1 MAQAGHSAIPRF
13 RFGDWLV
20 EPEAGAIERAGARV
34 AVEPRLMDVLV
45 VLCERG
51 GEVVSAEQLLI
62 ECWRGTF
69 YGDNPVHKTIAQLRR
84 ALGDSATEP
93 RYIATVRKRGY
104 CVVADVTFPERYA
117 GPGGRAAP
125 RWADGSPY
133 VGLGAFE
140 ASHRH
145 VFFGRARAQ
154 AEVLTL
160 LRRRLDEERG
170 FLLVLGPSGCG
181 KSSLLRAGVVP
192 LLTQPGGFD
201 GCRVLACAGIDGAQ
215 AGADALAALAEA
227 MLGWQVDGQALF
239 LPGERDLLCA
249 ELAGNPAA
257 LAARV
262 GERLARRHAPSPGAR
277 QIVLL
282 QLDQLE
288 QCLLAA
294 GDDATQPQR
303 LFQTLAGLLRGGHVA
318 VLAACRDDFYPRL
331 VALPALVALK
341 ADGGSF
347 DLPLLNPGEL
357 AQIIRAPALAAGLRF
372 EFDAASS
379 LRLDDVLRDAAVRQP
394 QPLPLLQHALLE
406 IYRQRAG
413 GTLTFAAYRAIGGLE
428 GALAQRAEQ
437 TFAGL
442 SAAAQRQLPGVLRVM
457 VMLTLAGDDALPV
470 GRRVAWSEL
479 TEVPARELVQAF
491 VEQRLFVAAGGAD
504 VPGVAAAHESLFR
517 NWPRARDWVGEN
529 RRLLLARARLAAAW
543 RRWRDEGRPRDFLLP
558 PGSQLDDARQLL
570 ADAPPLDEGLREFVG
585 ESVRRWRRQRRRA
598 FVAIALVLVSAL
610 AASVAGALAV
620 LARAEA
626 DRRRVEAEGLVGY
639 MLGDLTE
646 RLRGLGK
653 LDVLDSVGNEALNY
667 LVALPED
674 DSSLSTQL
682 LRIRA
687 SRQIGEIRFARAEP
701 AAVAAFSHALDLA
714 ERLVQ
719 REPAA
724 ADAWLELGNAAFW
737 RGQSAFQDGDVAT
750 AATHW
755 QRYHAAARRLLA
767 LRPGDAKAQLELSYA
782 LNNLATLD
790 FQALRLDEARA
801 RFAESSA
808 LKREVLRAQPGD
820 ESVIAD
826 LADSLTWQGQVDE
839 ADARLAAAESLQR
852 AALEMIQRLRTASP
866 DDQRWIH
873 REALARHHL
882 ARTLLARGDAGTSS
896 ALLVDAHDAL
906 HGLVASDA
914 SNREWKRDAALAG
927 LHAGIAL
934 SDAQPG
940 RARDYLRASQ
950 AQLQALAAEGEGGDV
965 PALESLARLRLLY
978 LSAPAVP
985 VRAAQLDAIAATLRG
1000 RASGGSF
1007 GAKVL
1012 VEVLLARAASPD
1024 SPPRRE
1030 APSSA
1035 MSSAPSP
1042 PSASSA
1048 PADATGAVDTSAATD
1063 PAIASTATATP
1074 SAVAAQAVA
1083 PPESSTASATTDALA
1098 EARRLLAA
1106 PQFGSDAD
1114 TLALRLRAALLA
1126 GDTPAAGS
1134 LRDALAAAGYRHPD
1148 HQHFLHD
1155 HPPKE

>member
-34 AVEPRLMDVLV
+34 TVEPRLMDVLV

-51 GEVVSAEQLLI
+51 GDVVSAEQLLI

-69 YGDNPVHKTIAQLRR
+69 YGDNPVHKAIAQLRR

-140 ASHRH
+140 ASHRN

-154 AEVLTL
+154 AEVLSL

-201 GCRVLACAGIDGAQ
+201 GCRVLAGAGIDGAH
-215 AGADALAALAEA
+215 AGADALGALTEA
-227 MLGWQVDGQALF
+227 MLGWQIDGDGVF
-239 LPGERDLLCA
+239 LSGERDFLRA
-249 ELAGNPAA
+249 ALAGNPAA

-282 QLDQLE
+282 QLDQVE

-294 GDDATQPQR
+294 GDDATQPQL
-303 LFQTLAGLLRGGHVA
+303 LFQTLAGLLHGGHVA

-379 LRLDDVLRDAAVRQP
+379 LRLDDALRDAAVRQP

-442 SAAAQRQLPGVLRVM
+442 SAAAQRQLPNVLRLM

-470 GRRVAWSEL
+470 GRRIAWSEL

-504 VPGVAAAHESLFR
+504 EPSVAAAHESLFR

-570 ADAPPLDEGLREFVG
+570 ADAPPLDAGLREFVG
-585 ESVRRWRRQRRRA
+585 ESVRRWRRQRRRG
-598 FVAIALVLVSAL
+598 FVAIALVLASAL
-610 AASVAGALAV
+610 AAGVAGALAV
-620 LARAEA
+620 LARADA

-639 MLGDLTE
+639 MLGELTE
-646 RLRGLGK
+646 RLRALGK
-653 LDVLDSVGNEALNY
+653 LDVLDSVGNEAMRY
-667 LVALPED
+667 LIALPD
-674 DSSLSTQL
+674 DADSASTQL
-682 LRIRA
+682 LRMRA
-687 SRQIGEIRFARAEP
+687 SRQVGEIRLARGED
-701 AAVAAFSHALDLA
+701 AAADAFGHAYQLA
-714 ERLVQ
+714 ERLLQ
-719 REPAA
+719 REPANA
-724 ADAWLELGNAAFW
+724 EAWLELGNAAFW
-737 RGQSAFQDGDVAT
+737 RGQVAYGKADFAT
-750 AATHW
+750 AAVHW
-755 QRYHAAARRLLA
+755 QRYHDAARRLVA
-767 LRPGDAKAQLELSYA
+767 LRAQDATAQLELSYA

-790 FQALRLDEARA
+790 FQARRLESARA
-801 RFAESSA
+801 RFEESTA
-808 LKREVLRAQPGD
+808 LKREVLRAQPTDDG
-820 ESVIAD
+820 VAAD
-826 LADSLTWQGQVDE
+826 LADSLTWLGRVDE
-839 ADARLAAAESLQR
+839 AATQLPAAEHYQR
-852 AALEMIQRLRTASP
+852 EALEVLLALRARNP
-866 DDQRWIH
+866 EDRRWVH
-873 REALARHHL
+873 REALARQHVG
-882 ARTLLARGDAGTSS
+882 RILLARGDAT
-896 ALLVDAHDAL
+896 AAHFLRAAHQTLEELAAADP
-906 HGLVASDA
+906 D
-914 SNREWKRDAALAG
+914 NREWARDAAVAG
-927 LHAGIAL
+927 LQVCAAL
-934 SDAQPG
+934 EHSEPVLAAASARAAQV
-940 RARDYLRASQ
+940 R
-950 AQLQALAAEGEGGDV
+950 LQALLQRDGAPGDLLALQEMASLRLLRLANPPAPEAAAELDARAA
-965 PALESLARLRLLY
+965 ALRRLRLQD
-978 LSAPAVP
+978 PAN
-985 VRAAQLDAIAATLRG
+985 ALAGQALL
-1000 RASGGSF
+1000 
-1007 GAKVL
+1007 L
-1012 VEVLLARAASPD
+1012 VLLARAELG
-1024 SPPRRE
+1024 PPLAGTAAAALGVE
-1030 APSSA
+1030 A
-1035 MSSAPSP
+1035 
-1042 PSASSA
+1042 
-1048 PADATGAVDTSAATD
+1048 
-1063 PAIASTATATP
+1063 
-1074 SAVAAQAVA
+1074 QQLL
-1083 PPESSTASATTDALA
+1083 DALTP
-1098 EARRLLAA
+1098 AR
-1106 PQFGSDAD
+1106 DAV
-1114 TLALRLRAALLA
+1114 TLDLRLRTALLRGDRPAAL
-1126 GDTPAAGS
+1126 
-1134 LRDALAAAGYRHPD
+1134 ALAHTLEEAGYRAAEYERFIEFHLYNGGR
-1148 HQHFLHD
+1148 H
-1155 HPPKE
+1155 ESGR

>member
-13 RFGDWLV
+13 RLGDWLV
-20 EPEAGAIERAGARV
+20 EPEAGALERGGARIT
-34 AVEPRLMDVLV
+34 VEPRLMDVLV

-51 GEVVSAEQLLI
+51 GDVVSAEQLLI

-140 ASHRH
+140 ASHRN

-154 AEVLTL
+154 AEVLSL

-227 MLGWQVDGQALF
+227 MLGWQVDGDALF
-239 LPGERDLLCA
+239 LAGERDFLRTALA
-249 ELAGNPAA
+249 ENPAA

-294 GDDATQPQR
+294 GDDASQPQL

-379 LRLDDVLRDAAVRQP
+379 LCLDDVLRDAAVRQP

-442 SAAAQRQLPGVLRVM
+442 SAAAQRQLPGVLRLM

-470 GRRVAWSEL
+470 GRRIAWSEL
-479 TEVPARELVQAF
+479 TEMPARELVQAF
-491 VEQRLFVAAGGAD
+491 VDQRLFVAAGGAD

-517 NWPRARDWVGEN
+517 DWPRARDWVGEN

-543 RRWRDEGRPRDFLLP
+543 RRWRDEGRRRDFLLP
-558 PGSQLDDARQLL
+558 AGSQLDDARQLQ
-570 ADAPPLDEGLREFVG
+570 AAAQPLEAGLGEFVS
-585 ESVRRWRRQRRRA
+585 ESVRRWRRQRRRTV
-598 FVAIALVLVSAL
+598 VAIALVLVSAL
-610 AASVAGALAV
+610 SASVAGALAV

-639 MLGDLTE
+639 MLGELTE
-646 RLRGLGK
+646 RLRALGK
-653 LDVLDSVGNEALNY
+653 LDVLDSVGNEAMRY
-667 LVALPED
+667 LIALPDDED
-674 DSSLSTQL
+674 SASTQL
-682 LRIRA
+682 LRMRA
-687 SRQIGEIRFARAEP
+687 SRQVGEIRLARGED
-701 AAVAAFSHALDLA
+701 AAADAFGHAYELA
-714 ERLVQ
+714 ERLLR
-719 REPAA
+719 REPANA
-724 ADAWLELGNAAFW
+724 EAWLELGNAAFW
-737 RGQSAFQDGDVAT
+737 RGQVAYGKADFAT
-750 AATHW
+750 AAVHW
-755 QRYHAAARRLLA
+755 QRYHDAARRLLA
-767 LRPGDAKAQLELSYA
+767 LRAQDATAQLELSYA

-790 FQALRLDEARA
+790 FQARRFESARA
-801 RFAESSA
+801 RFEESTA
-808 LKREVLRAQPGD
+808 LKREVLRAQPTDDG
-820 ESVIAD
+820 VAAD
-826 LADSLTWQGQVDE
+826 LADSLTWLSRVDE
-839 ADARLAAAESLQR
+839 AAAQLAAAEQHQR
-852 AALEMIQRLRTASP
+852 GALAVLLALRARNP
-866 DDQRWIH
+866 EDRRWVH
-873 REALARHHL
+873 REALARQHVG
-882 ARTLLARGDAGTSS
+882 RTLLARGDTTAAQFLLAAHT
-896 ALLVDAHDAL
+896 ALKELAEADPD
-906 HGLVASDA
+906 
-914 SNREWKRDAALAG
+914 NREWARDAVVAGLQASAALERSEPALA
-927 LHAGIAL
+927 AASVRIAEV
-934 SDAQPG
+934 
-940 RARDYLRASQ
+940 
-950 AQLQALAAEGEGGDV
+950 QLQALLRRDGAQSDLL
-965 PALESLARLRLLY
+965 ALQEMIGLRLLR
-978 LSAPAVP
+978 LANLPAPEAAVNLDA
-985 VRAAQLDAIAATLRG
+985 RAAALR
-1000 RASGGSF
+1000 RLREKDPTNSLASQ
-1007 GAKVL
+1007 AL
-1012 VEVLLARAASPD
+1012 LLVLLARAELG
-1024 SPPRRE
+1024 PPL
-1030 APSSA
+1030 AA
-1035 MSSAPSP
+1035 
-1042 PSASSA
+1042 
-1048 PADATGAVDTSAATD
+1048 ADAAALGAEAQQLLETLATAGDAATLDLRLRTALLRGDRSAAL
-1063 PAIASTATATP
+1063 AL
-1074 SAVAAQAVA
+1074 AQ
-1083 PPESSTASATTDALA
+1083 TLA
-1098 EARRLLAA
+1098 EAGYGPAEYERFIELHLYNGERHESRR
-1106 PQFGSDAD
+1106 
-1114 TLALRLRAALLA
+1114 
-1126 GDTPAAGS
+1126 
-1134 LRDALAAAGYRHPD
+1134 
-1148 HQHFLHD
+1148 
-1155 HPPKE
+1155 

>member
-1 MAQAGHSAIPRF
+1 MAQAGHSATPRF
-13 RFGDWLV
+13 RLGDWLV
-20 EPEAGAIERAGARV
+20 EPEAGVLERDGARV

-45 VLCERG
+45 VLCERV

-69 YGDNPVHKTIAQLRR
+69 YGDNPVHKTMAQLRR

-104 CVVADVTFPERYA
+104 CVVADVTFPEHYA

-140 ASHRH
+140 ASHRN

-154 AEVLTL
+154 AEVLSL

-170 FLLVLGPSGCG
+170 FVLVLGPSGCG

-227 MLGWQVDGQALF
+227 MLGWQVHGHALF
-239 LPGERDLLCA
+239 LSGERDFLRAALA
-249 ELAGNPAA
+249 ENPAA

-262 GERLARRHAPSPGAR
+262 GERLARRHAPTPGAR

-372 EFDAASS
+372 EFDASSS
-379 LRLDDVLRDAAVRQP
+379 LCLDDVLRDAAVRQP

-442 SAAAQRQLPGVLRVM
+442 SAAAQRQLPGVLRLM

-470 GRRVAWSEL
+470 GRRIAWSEL

-504 VPGVAAAHESLFR
+504 EPGVAAAHESLFR

-558 PGSQLDDARQLL
+558 SGSQLDDARELL
-570 ADAPPLDEGLREFVG
+570 AAAPPLDAGLREFVG
-585 ESVRRWRRQRRRA
+585 ESVQRWRRQRRRG
-598 FVAIALVLVSAL
+598 FVAIALVLISAL
-610 AASVAGALAV
+610 AAGVAGALAV

-639 MLGDLTE
+639 MLGELTE
-646 RLRGLGK
+646 RLRALGK
-653 LDVLDSVGNEALNY
+653 LDVLDSVGNEAMRY
-667 LVALPED
+667 LIALPDDED
-674 DSSLSTQL
+674 SASTQL
-682 LRIRA
+682 LRMRA
-687 SRQIGEIRFARAEP
+687 SRQVGEIRLARGED
-701 AAVAAFSHALDLA
+701 AAADAFGHAFDLA
-714 ERLVQ
+714 ERLLR
-719 REPAA
+719 REPANA
-724 ADAWLELGNAAFW
+724 EAWLELGNAAFW
-737 RGQSAFQDGDVAT
+737 RGQVAYGKADFAT
-750 AATHW
+750 AAVHW
-755 QRYHAAARRLLA
+755 QRYHDAARRLLA
-767 LRPGDAKAQLELSYA
+767 LRAQDATAQLELSYA

-790 FQALRLDEARA
+790 FQARRFESARA
-801 RFAESSA
+801 RFEESTA
-808 LKREVLRAQPGD
+808 LKREVLRAQPSDDG
-820 ESVIAD
+820 VAAD
-826 LADSLTWQGQVDE
+826 LADSLTWLGRVDE
-839 ADARLAAAESLQR
+839 AAAQLSAAEQHQR
-852 AALEMIQRLRTASP
+852 EALAVLLALRARNP
-866 DDQRWIH
+866 EDRRWVH
-873 REALARHHL
+873 REALARQHVG
-882 ARTLLARGDAGTSS
+882 RTLLARGDPTAARSLLAAHT
-896 ALLVDAHDAL
+896 ALSELAAADPD
-906 HGLVASDA
+906 
-914 SNREWKRDAALAG
+914 NREWARDAAVAG
-927 LHAGIAL
+927 LLASAAL
-934 SDAQPG
+934 ERSDPV
-940 RARDYLRASQ
+940 
-950 AQLQALAAEGEGGDV
+950 LAADSARAAEVQLHALLQRSGAEGDLL
-965 PALESLARLRLLY
+965 ALLEMAGLRLLR
-978 LSAPAVP
+978 LANLPP
-985 VRAAQLDAIAATLRG
+985 LRAAVDLDARAATLRRL
-1000 RASGGSF
+1000 RAQDP
-1007 GAKVL
+1007 ANAL
-1012 VEVLLARAASPD
+1012 AAQALLLVLLARAELG
-1024 SPPRRE
+1024 PPL
-1030 APSSA
+1030 A
-1035 MSSAPSP
+1035 
-1042 PSASSA
+1042 
-1048 PADATGAVDTSAATD
+1048 GAAAT
-1063 PAIASTATATP
+1063 ALGSEAQQLLEAQATARD
-1074 SAVAAQAVA
+1074 VATLDLRLR
-1083 PPESSTASATTDALA
+1083 TALLSGDRTAALALAGTLA
-1098 EARRLLAA
+1098 EA
-1106 PQFGSDAD
+1106 GY
-1114 TLALRLRAALLA
+1114 RAAEY
-1126 GDTPAAGS
+1126 
-1134 LRDALAAAGYRHPD
+1134 LRFIELHLYNGERH
-1148 HQHFLHD
+1148 
-1155 HPPKE
+1155 ESTR